1 MSPSQR
7 KPAFSLLE
15 YGRSE
20 NSPIVEGSLEGP
32 SFWVAL
38 GGFFFGGMEAYR
50 RARKASLEDRLK
62 IVEEDVKALKTWH
75 DGIERH
81 EEMEKMLSDELDRR
95 RATDID

>member
-15 YGRSE
+15 DGRSE
-20 NSPIVEGSLEGP
+20 NSPIAEGSLEGP
-32 SFWVAL
+32 SFWVAI

-50 RARKASLEDRLK
+50 RARKASIEARLK
-62 IVEEDVKALKTWH
+62 IVEEDVKSLKSWR

-81 EEMEKMLSDELDRR
+81 EEMDRMLDDKLDERLNNRR
-95 RATDID
+95 H